1 MKRRF
6 LEITGEEFDH
16 FWEMDLPNYIY
27 GEDIAVESPY
37 FQNGAC
43 NYCKAHLYDD
53 PFLGTMSAHLKPTD
67 SAILFEYADRL
78 HRHEKK
84 EADYIHCIN
93 LLDGFYQV
101 YRKQY
106 TINKTYGFEVQD
118 ARLGGL
124 KRRLENCRERLLA
137 YVNGEIEQI
146 EELEET
152 LLPMKDTFITSWAEM
167 VSANVM

>member
-1 MKRRF
+1 M
-6 LEITGEEFDH
+6 
-16 FWEMDLPNYIY
+16 
-27 GEDIAVESPY
+27 
-37 FQNGAC
+37 
-43 NYCKAHLYDD
+43 
-53 PFLGTMSAHLKPTD
+53 
-67 SAILFEYADRL
+67 
-78 HRHEKK
+78 
-84 EADYIHCIN
+84 
-93 LLDGFYQV
+93 

-137 YVNGEIEQI
+137 YANGEIEQI